1 MRKEIINAKNDKA
14 AISSKLDEYR
24 DRLKLKLPVNYRPSA
39 IIYTIDYLRK
49 FRMKH
54 LSILNN
60 KLSRLSLEQDKPLF
74 TVNNTVICYELDSR
88 PPKYVL
94 DTLALGPKN
103 SILDRFDQNTVLAEL
118 DSFVTLC
125 NENEVPD
132 NVVTDINVKTLA
144 YIKKCKKQKSPRN
157 LMLTKQ
163 YLKSN
168 NLLAVPF
175 DKGVGFCIMKKSTYD
190 RKLAE
195 IYNLPQFEKYKPP
208 RKNAKNLILK
218 EEEIVCEALEE
229 LKKENKISE
238 KLFNKLK
245 PIGSQPPRLYGLAKI
260 HKNNVPLRPVLSM
273 PGSSYYKIAKKVS
286 KWLAVVPE
294 CQINTSSKEISESLG
309 DIVLDE
315 NSEIVS
321 FDIVSLYTNVPV
333 DDAITTCADLLYD
346 GDYPKPPVDKET
358 FIKLLEICSKNV
370 IMLTNDGFYRQIN
383 GLAMGSP
390 PAPMLAN
397 GWLSSFESTI
407 RKDSKVYHRYMD
419 DILKDMKKNEIDQ
432 TLTEINEL
440 DDNLKFTL
448 ERESNGTIPFLDM
461 RIIRKERTLES
472 TWYTKPT
479 DTGLKMNFH
488 ALAPLKYKRSA
499 VIGMV
504 HRIFRACSTKRNFDE
519 SLNQSTNHSGQ
530 KSVSEIIRRI
540 NYFGNK
546 EEIGK
551 RTSRADGTG

>member
-1 MRKEIINAKNDKA
+1 MRHLR
-14 AISSKLDEYR
+14 S
-24 DRLKLKLPVNYRPSA
+24 LK
-39 IIYTIDYLRK
+39 RK
-49 FRMKH
+49 IKF
-54 LSILNN
+54 
-60 KLSRLSLEQDKPLF
+60 
-74 TVNNTVICYELDSR
+74 
-88 PPKYVL
+88 
-94 DTLALGPKN
+94 PKN
-103 SILDRFDQNTVLAEL
+103 F
-118 DSFVTLC
+118 
-125 NENEVPD
+125 
-132 NVVTDINVKTLA
+132 
-144 YIKKCKKQKSPRN
+144 
-157 LMLTKQ
+157 
-163 YLKSN
+163 
-168 NLLAVPF
+168 
-175 DKGVGFCIMKKSTYD
+175 
-190 RKLAE
+190 
-195 IYNLPQFEKYKPP
+195 
-208 RKNAKNLILK
+208 
-218 EEEIVCEALEE
+218 
-229 LKKENKISE
+229 
-238 KLFNKLK
+238 FNKLK

-519 SLNQSTNHSGQ
+519 SLNRARTILAKNQYPKSFVESIISETRKKLENEQVEQTEPDEEKEEKKKFYVQYRGKISDQFQRSLHKLNAPCIVTFTLKKLKTTLPSLKSSIEKSYKSSVVYKINCPRCQSCYVGYTCRHLITRIKEHRCPRAPVTIHLNACSNG
-530 KSVSEIIRRI
+530 SYTLSMDDVEIIASSSISEDFLMTLEALYINQLKPKFNTKDEYKSHALTLRI
-540 NYFGNK
+540 
-546 EEIGK
+546 
-551 RTSRADGTG
+551 